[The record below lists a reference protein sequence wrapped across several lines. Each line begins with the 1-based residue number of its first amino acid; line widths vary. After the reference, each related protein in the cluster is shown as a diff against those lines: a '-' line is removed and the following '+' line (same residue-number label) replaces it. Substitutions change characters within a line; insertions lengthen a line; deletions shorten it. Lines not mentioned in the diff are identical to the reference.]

1 MANANVNANVLAEQC
16 RAKRDRRRRIVAGLS
31 QGAGATATFLSKAVH
46 MLLNSQDAIEDGVVI
61 IQGMGDNDDLDQIQA
76 LAAFNT
82 GLNTVNELF
91 GYESSIS
98 ALFFVY

>member
-1 MANANVNANVLAEQC
+1 
-16 RAKRDRRRRIVAGLS
+16 
-31 QGAGATATFLSKAVH
+31 
-46 MLLNSQDAIEDGVVI
+46 MLLDSQDAIKDEVVI
-61 IQGMGDNDDLDQIQA
+61 VQGMGDNDDPGQIQA

-82 GLNTVNELF
+82 GLDTVNELF